1 MKQKKTYKENFVE
14 FLKEYIKILILVLKV
29 LGFFALA
36 IIPAVLGIMV
46 SYWFFIM
53 IIFTIPAMLII
64 LDRIAID

>member
-1 MKQKKTYKENFVE
+1 MKQKKTYKEKFIE
-14 FLKEYIKILILVLKV
+14 FLKEYITILILVLKV

-36 IIPAVLGIMV
+36 IVPVLLGIMI

-64 LDRIAID
+64 LDRITLH